1 MEEGGNKAA
10 FREAVQM
17 SSQAATSGVSK
28 VVTSSFSTDG
38 AAHTHTHTDSPSI
51 AEGVGRRVSGSLRDS
66 VTLPWESS
74 SRPNLKGSADFVH
87 TVVCHR
93 TQLQTAAPAF

>member
-38 AAHTHTHTDSPSI
+38 AAHTHTHTLI
-51 AEGVGRRVSGSLRDS
+51 ALRLRKVWADACQGLSGIL
-66 VTLPWESS
+66 
-74 SRPNLKGSADFVH
+74 SRCRGSRAAD
-87 TVVCHR
+87 
-93 TQLQTAAPAF
+93 QI